1 MLNTEELFCW
11 VLYWRIKGECLLNEM
26 GSGRAVLERYAVEP
40 YAFVVI
46 EAGTPPRY
54 RVEEPKLSEAEK
66 EALEEVKRK
75 IQTAS
80 TTTAVS
86 GGESGD
92 VGDVRECADE
102 IERNIEKMGLSE
114 EQRGKIKYY
123 LERDLLGYGELDVLL
138 RDENVEEISSA
149 GMGKPVFVFHRKYGH
164 IETNLV
170 FNDEIFSILHKGKIK
185 VGEVFERERF
195 ERGRASVSSEMQ
207 VSAIMFAGTS
217 QEAFTIRKRREITP
231 VDLLSDGVFSV
242 EMLAYLWMAVQH
254 RFNILV
260 VGEPASGKTSVLRA
274 ISMFIP
280 PNRRIV
286 SVEDVRELNLPHRN
300 CISLNVN
307 AFDDE
312 MELLNTAMKMHPDY
326 IFVGEISSKKT
337 ANIFFQSIFSGV
349 ATLSTMNAIS
359 ADALVSRLVKSPLRM
374 PLDFLRYL
382 DVVPVQGFVEI
393 HEEAAA
399 TGKGGKA
406 SEGGG
411 VDAVERKARS
421 RVRRCTHLFEVVDV
435 DYEKE
440 EVVANELFL
449 WQPPDEFAFKGESK
463 VFIEIMNGLEMSEE
477 ELAEDFNRRITV
489 LEWMQRKKLRF
500 DAISGIMYEYEENP
514 EELERKI
521 ERE

>member
-1 MLNTEELFCW
+1 MYL
-11 VLYWRIKGECLLNEM
+11 RIKGECLLNEM
-26 GSGRAVLERYAVEP
+26 GSGRAVLERYAVVEP

-46 EAGTPPRY
+46 ETGTPPRY
-54 RVEEPKLSEAEK
+54 RVEEPELSEAEK
-66 EALEEVKRK
+66 EALEEAKRK

-86 GGESGD
+86 GGKRSD

-114 EQRGKIKYY
+114 EQCGKIKYY
-123 LERDLLGYGELDVLL
+123 LERDLLRYGELDVLL
-138 RDENVEEISSA
+138 RDKNVEEISSA
-149 GMGKPVFVFHRKYGH
+149 GMGKPIFVFHRKYGH

-185 VGEVFERERF
+185 VGEVFESERL
-195 ERGRASVSSEMQ
+195 ERGRASVSSEAQ

-217 QEAFTIRKRREITP
+217 QEAFTIRKRREVTP
-231 VDLLSDGVFSV
+231 VDLLSEGVFSV

-254 RFNILV
+254 RFNILIL
-260 VGEPASGKTSVLRA
+260 GEPASGKTSVLHA

-286 SVEDVRELNLPHRN
+286 SVEDVRESNLPHRN

-326 IFVGEISSKKT
+326 IFVSEISSKKT

-359 ADALVSRLVKSPLRM
+359 ADALVNRLVKSPLRV

-382 DVVPVQGFVEI
+382 DVVPVLGFVEI
-393 HEEAAA
+393 HGEAAA
-399 TGKGGKA
+399 TAG
-406 SEGGG
+406 EGRRAGVG
-411 VDAVERKARS
+411 SVGAVDAVDAVKRKARS

-489 LEWMQRKKLRF
+489 LEWMRRKKLRF
-500 DAISGIMYEYEENP
+500 DAISGVMYEYEENP

>member
-1 MLNTEELFCW
+1 M
-11 VLYWRIKGECLLNEM
+11 
-26 GSGRAVLERYAVEP
+26 LERYAIVEP

-66 EALEEVKRK
+66 KALEEVKRK
-75 IQTAS
+75 IQTTS

-92 VGDVRECADE
+92 VGDVCERADE
-102 IERNIEKMGLSE
+102 IERNIEKRGLSK

-138 RDENVEEISSA
+138 RDENVEEISAA
-149 GMGKPVFVFHRKYGH
+149 GMGKPIFVFHRKYGH

-170 FNDEIFSILHKGKIK
+170 FNDKIFSILHKGKVQVSK
-185 VGEVFERERF
+185 VF
-195 ERGRASVSSEMQ
+195 ERGRASVSSEAQ
-207 VSAIMFAGTS
+207 VSASIMFAGTS
-217 QEAFTIRKRREITP
+217 QEAFTIQKRREITP
-231 VDLLSDGVFSV
+231 VDLLSEGVFSV

-254 RFNILV
+254 RFNILIL
-260 VGEPASGKTSVLRA
+260 GEPASGKTSVLRA

-312 MELLNTAMKMHPDY
+312 IVLLNTAMKMHPDY
-326 IFVGEISSKKT
+326 VFVGEISSKKT
-337 ANIFFQSIFSGV
+337 ADIFFQSIFSGV

-393 HEEAAA
+393 HGDAAA
-399 TGKGGKA
+399 TEKGGKA

-411 VDAVERKARS
+411 VDAVERKAS
-421 RVRRCTHLFEVVDV
+421 RVRRYRRCTHLFEVVDV

-463 VFIEIMNGLEMSEE
+463 VFIEIMNRLEMSEE

-489 LEWMQRKKLRF
+489 LEWMQRKKLQF
-500 DAISGIMYEYEENP
+500 DAIGGIMYEYEENP

>member
-1 MLNTEELFCW
+1 MRSE
-11 VLYWRIKGECLLNEM
+11 
-26 GSGRAVLERYAVEP
+26 RAVLERYAVVEP
-40 YAFVVI
+40 YAFVII

-75 IQTAS
+75 IQAAS

-92 VGDVRECADE
+92 VGDVRECANE

-138 RDENVEEISSA
+138 RDENVEEISA
-149 GMGKPVFVFHRKYGH
+149 AEMGKPIFVFHRKYGH

-170 FNDEIFSILHKGKIK
+170 FNDEIFSILHKKGKIK
-185 VGEVFERERF
+185 VGEVFERGRF
-195 ERGRASVSSEMQ
+195 VRGRASVSSEAQ

-231 VDLLSDGVFSV
+231 VDLLSEGVFSV

-254 RFNILV
+254 RFNILIL
-260 VGEPASGKTSVLRA
+260 GEPASGKTSVLHA

-359 ADALVSRLVKSPLRM
+359 ADALVSRLVKSPLRV

-393 HEEAAA
+393 HGDAAA

-411 VDAVERKARS
+411 VDAVEAVEAVDAVKRKARS

-463 VFIEIMNGLEMSEE
+463 VFIEIMNRLEMSEE

-489 LEWMQRKKLRF
+489 LEWMQRKKLQNF
-500 DAISGIMYEYEENP
+500 DDIGGIMYEYEENP

-521 ERE
+521 EREWEER

>member
-1 MLNTEELFCW
+1 
-11 VLYWRIKGECLLNEM
+11 M
-26 GSGRAVLERYAVEP
+26 GSGRAVLERYAIVEP

-66 EALEEVKRK
+66 KALEEVKRK

-86 GGESGD
+86 GGEGGD
-92 VGDVRECADE
+92 FGDVRERADE

-114 EQRGKIKYY
+114 EQCGKIKYY

-170 FNDEIFSILHKGKIK
+170 FNDEIFSIIHKKSGKIK
-185 VGEVFERERF
+185 GAVGEVLEKERV
-195 ERGRASVSSEMQ
+195 SVSSEAQ
-207 VSAIMFAGTS
+207 VSASIMFAGTS
-217 QEAFTIRKRREITP
+217 QEAFTIRRRREITP
-231 VDLLSDGVFSV
+231 VDLLSGGVFSV

-254 RFNILV
+254 RFNILIL
-260 VGEPASGKTSVLRA
+260 GEPASGKTSVLRA

-286 SVEDVRELNLPHRN
+286 SVEDVQELNLPHRN

-312 MELLNTAMKMHPDY
+312 IELLNTAMKMHPNY

-337 ANIFFQSIFSGV
+337 ANIFFQSIFSGI
-349 ATLSTMNAIS
+349 ATLSTMNALS

-399 TGKGGKA
+399 TGKDGKA

-411 VDAVERKARS
+411 VDAVEAVDAVERRARS

-463 VFIEIMNGLEMSEE
+463 VFIEIMNGLEISEE

-489 LEWMQRKKLRF
+489 LEWMQRKKLQNF
-500 DAISGIMYEYEENP
+500 NDIGGIMYEYEENP

-521 ERE
+521 EQEWEEM

>member
-1 MLNTEELFCW
+1 MCI
-11 VLYWRIKGECLLNEM
+11 RDRQC
-26 GSGRAVLERYAVEP
+26 
-40 YAFVVI
+40 
-46 EAGTPPRY
+46 
-54 RVEEPKLSEAEK
+54 
-66 EALEEVKRK
+66 
-75 IQTAS
+75 
-80 TTTAVS
+80 
-86 GGESGD
+86 
-92 VGDVRECADE
+92 
-102 IERNIEKMGLSE
+102 
-114 EQRGKIKYY
+114 GKIKYY

-138 RDENVEEISSA
+138 RDENVEEISA
-149 GMGKPVFVFHRKYGH
+149 AEIGKPIFIFHRKYGH

-170 FNDEIFSILHKGKIK
+170 FNDEIFSILHKKGRIK
-185 VGEVFERERF
+185 GAVGEVFERER
-195 ERGRASVSSEMQ
+195 ASVSSEAQ
-207 VSAIMFAGTS
+207 VSASIMFAGAS
-217 QEAFTIRKRREITP
+217 QGAFTIQRRWEITP
-231 VDLLSDGVFSV
+231 VDLLSEGVFSV

-254 RFNILV
+254 RFNILIL
-260 VGEPASGKTSVLRA
+260 GEPASGKTSVLRA

-280 PNRRIV
+280 PNRRII

-399 TGKGGKA
+399 TGKGGIA
-406 SEGGG
+406 SEGSG
-411 VDAVERKARS
+411 VDAVEAVDALKRKARS

-463 VFIEIMNGLEMSEE
+463 VFIEIMNELEMSEE

-500 DAISGIMYEYEENP
+500 DAIGGIMYEYEENP

-521 ERE
+521 ERDEKSGGC

>member
-1 MLNTEELFCW
+1 
-11 VLYWRIKGECLLNEM
+11 
-26 GSGRAVLERYAVEP
+26 
-40 YAFVVI
+40 
-46 EAGTPPRY
+46 
-54 RVEEPKLSEAEK
+54 LSE
-66 EALEEVKRK
+66 
-75 IQTAS
+75 
-80 TTTAVS
+80 
-86 GGESGD
+86 
-92 VGDVRECADE
+92 
-102 IERNIEKMGLSE
+102 
-114 EQRGKIKYY
+114 
-123 LERDLLGYGELDVLL
+123 
-138 RDENVEEISSA
+138 
-149 GMGKPVFVFHRKYGH
+149 
-164 IETNLV
+164 
-170 FNDEIFSILHKGKIK
+170 
-185 VGEVFERERF
+185 
-195 ERGRASVSSEMQ
+195 
-207 VSAIMFAGTS
+207 
-217 QEAFTIRKRREITP
+217 
-231 VDLLSDGVFSV
+231 GVFSV

-254 RFNILV
+254 RFNILIL
-260 VGEPASGKTSVLRA
+260 GEPASGKTSVLRA

-337 ANIFFQSIFSGV
+337 ANLFFQSIFSGV

-359 ADALVSRLVKSPLRM
+359 VDALVSRLVKSPLQM

-399 TGKGGKA
+399 TGEGGKA

-411 VDAVERKARS
+411 VDAVEAVDAVDAVKRKARS

-440 EVVANELFL
+440 EIIANELFL

-489 LEWMQRKKLRF
+489 LEWMQRKKLQNF
-500 DAISGIMYEYEENP
+500 DDIGGIMYEYEENP

-521 ERE
+521 EREWEER

>member
-1 MLNTEELFCW
+1 M
-11 VLYWRIKGECLLNEM
+11 
-26 GSGRAVLERYAVEP
+26 LERYAVVEP

-46 EAGTPPRY
+46 EAETPPRY
-54 RVEEPKLSEAEK
+54 RVEEPKLSETEK
-66 EALEEVKRK
+66 EALEEAKRK

-80 TTTAVS
+80 TTTAVVS
-86 GGESGD
+86 GG
-92 VGDVRECADE
+92 DE

-149 GMGKPVFVFHRKYGH
+149 GMGKPIFVFHRKYGH

-185 VGEVFERERF
+185 VGEVFERERL
-195 ERGRASVSSEMQ
+195 ERGHASVSSEAQ

-217 QEAFTIRKRREITP
+217 QEAFTIRKRREVTP
-231 VDLLSDGVFSV
+231 VDLLSEGVFSV

-286 SVEDVRELNLPHRN
+286 SVEDVHELNLPHRN

-307 AFDDE
+307 AFEDE

-337 ANIFFQSIFSGV
+337 VNIFFQSIFSGV

-359 ADALVSRLVKSPLRM
+359 ADALVSRLVKSPLRV

-393 HEEAAA
+393 HGDAA
-399 TGKGGKA
+399 TGKGRKA
-406 SEGGG
+406 GEGGG
-411 VDAVERKARS
+411 VDAVEAVDAVERKARS

-435 DYEKE
+435 DYEKD

-489 LEWMQRKKLRF
+489 LEWMQRKKLQNF
-500 DAISGIMYEYEENP
+500 DDIGEIMYEYEENP

>member
-1 MLNTEELFCW
+1 
-11 VLYWRIKGECLLNEM
+11 M
-26 GSGRAVLERYAVEP
+26 GSERAVLERYAIVEP

-46 EAGTPPRY
+46 EAGAPPRY

-66 EALEEVKRK
+66 EALEEAKRK
-75 IQTAS
+75 IQAAS
-80 TTTAVS
+80 TTTTVS

-114 EQRGKIKYY
+114 EQCGKIKYY

-138 RDENVEEISSA
+138 RDENVEEISA
-149 GMGKPVFVFHRKYGH
+149 AEMGKPIFVFHRKYGH

-170 FNDEIFSILHKGKIK
+170 FNKGIFSIIRKKSGKIK
-185 VGEVFERERF
+185 GAVGEVFERERL
-195 ERGRASVSSEMQ
+195 ERGRVSVSSEAQ
-207 VSAIMFAGTS
+207 VSASIMFAGDS
-217 QEAFTIRKRREITP
+217 QEAFTIRKRRKITS
-231 VDLLSDGVFSV
+231 VDLLSEGVFSV

-254 RFNILV
+254 RFNILIL
-260 VGEPASGKTSVLRA
+260 GEPASGKTSVLHA

-349 ATLSTMNAIS
+349 ASLSTMNAIS

-406 SEGGG
+406 CGGGG
-411 VDAVERKARS
+411 VDAAEAVDAVKRKARS

-435 DYEKE
+435 DYERE

-500 DAISGIMYEYEENP
+500 DAISGIMYEYEEDP
-514 EELERKI
+514 KELERKI

>member
-1 MLNTEELFCW
+1 M
-11 VLYWRIKGECLLNEM
+11 R
-26 GSGRAVLERYAVEP
+26 R
-40 YAFVVI
+40 
-46 EAGTPPRY
+46 
-54 RVEEPKLSEAEK
+54 KL
-66 EALEEVKRK
+66 V
-75 IQTAS
+75 
-80 TTTAVS
+80 
-86 GGESGD
+86 
-92 VGDVRECADE
+92 
-102 IERNIEKMGLSE
+102 
-114 EQRGKIKYY
+114 
-123 LERDLLGYGELDVLL
+123 
-138 RDENVEEISSA
+138 
-149 GMGKPVFVFHRKYGH
+149 H
-164 IETNLV
+164 
-170 FNDEIFSILHKGKIK
+170 
-185 VGEVFERERF
+185 
-195 ERGRASVSSEMQ
+195 
-207 VSAIMFAGTS
+207 IMFAGTS

-254 RFNILV
+254 RFNILIL
-260 VGEPASGKTSVLRA
+260 GEPASGKTSVLRA

-411 VDAVERKARS
+411 VDAVEAVDAVKRKARS

-489 LEWMQRKKLRF
+489 LEWMQRKKLQNF
-500 DAISGIMYEYEENP
+500 DDYRRNYV
-514 EELERKI
+514 
-521 ERE
+521 

>member
-1 MLNTEELFCW
+1 
-11 VLYWRIKGECLLNEM
+11 VLKGAEM
-26 GSGRAVLERYAVEP
+26 GSERAVLEQYAIVEP

-46 EAGTPPRY
+46 EARTPPRY

-92 VGDVRECADE
+92 VGDVREYADE

-138 RDENVEEISSA
+138 RDENVEEISA
-149 GMGKPVFVFHRKYGH
+149 AEMGKPIFVFHRKYGH

-170 FNDEIFSILHKGKIK
+170 FNDEIFSILHKRKIK
-185 VGEVFERERF
+185 IGEVFER
-195 ERGRASVSSEMQ
+195 GRVSVSSEAQ
-207 VSAIMFAGTS
+207 VSASIMFAGAS
-217 QEAFTIRKRREITP
+217 QEAFTIQKGREITP
-231 VDLLSDGVFSV
+231 VDLLSEGVFSV

-254 RFNILV
+254 RFNILIL
-260 VGEPASGKTSVLRA
+260 GEPASGKTSVLRA

-312 MELLNTAMKMHPDY
+312 MKLLNTAMKMHPDY

-393 HEEAAA
+393 HGDAAA
-399 TGKGGKA
+399 TERGGKA

-500 DAISGIMYEYEENP
+500 DDISGIMYEYEENP